1 MAQTSQKKKK
11 KDKHTAFVL
20 FFFSARKC
28 VRLCAPYGFT
38 TAEIGGSVKKKGRG
52 KEKHTI

>member
-1 MAQTSQKKKK
+1 MAHTSQKKNKK
-11 KDKHTAFVL
+11 YKKTIFFI